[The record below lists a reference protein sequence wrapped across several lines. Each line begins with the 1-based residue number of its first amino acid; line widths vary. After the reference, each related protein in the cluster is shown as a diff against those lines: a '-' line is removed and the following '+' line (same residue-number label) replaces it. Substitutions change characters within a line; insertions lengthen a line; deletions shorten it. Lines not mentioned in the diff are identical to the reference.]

1 MSNEELLIKVS
12 DAIVSG
18 DVDGALAAGQAALD
32 AGMPAED
39 ILQKG
44 GTRGLDIVGEM
55 FENLEIFMP
64 ELLVCSEAMKSL
76 LAQMKPHLK
85 AGEGSV
91 ADVKVVI
98 GTCYGDMHDM
108 GKNITALEMSLHGYD
123 VIDLGANVSNKEF
136 YRAAEEHQA
145 RIIAMSALMT
155 TSAFYQKDM
164 VEYLVEQGKRDQY
177 YVILG
182 GGVVTERWT
191 AECGADGYGRMATDG
206 VIVSDMLIKSGA
218 APGTSTINVFQG
230 STTKADKGQ
239 TLL

>member
-1 MSNEELLIKVS
+1 MSNEELLMNVS
-12 DAIVSG
+12 NAIVVG
-18 DVDGALAAGQAALD
+18 DVEGTLAGGQAALD
-32 AGMPAED
+32 AGIPAED

-44 GTRGLDIVGEM
+44 GTHGLDIVGEM

-64 ELLVCSEAMKSL
+64 ELLICAEAMKSL

-85 AGEGSV
+85 AGAGSV
-91 ADVKVVI
+91 ADIKVVI
-98 GTCYGDMHDM
+98 GTCFGDMHDM

-145 RIIAMSALMT
+145 GIIAMSALMT

-164 VEYLVEQGKRDQY
+164 VEYLIEQGKRDQY
-177 YVILG
+177 YVIMG
-182 GGVVTERWT
+182 GGVVTERWV
-191 AECGADGYGRMATDG
+191 AECGADGYGRMATDA
-206 VIVSDMLIKSGA
+206 VIVSDMLIKGDA
-218 APGTSTINVFQG
+218 GPGTSTINVFQG
-230 STTKADKGQ
+230 STTRADKGQ